1 MSWHFLQAAAE
12 ESWGDSCLVG
22 APAALLSMTPTVAP
36 AFFNDNLK
44 GTCIVSPCGM
54 TLRRSTGTRGMDS
67 LTWYQGDSPVRTYL
81 PPARVEASGQAGR
94 DSGPSSPGSLAKFN
108 PHLYGWR
115 TAQCL
120 LDGGLMSFA
129 ETWPRWGMM
138 QGGELFPL
146 PTPSGLTLLREVI
159 SQYST
164 TFGNESGF
172 SQRVPTPNS
181 SEGDGGGQNPETGKR
196 EGHQLR
202 LRDAV
207 KRVPTPRS
215 EDSQCSGGHRDKDD
229 TLYGLI
235 CRPKVTR
242 LGTPRKADY
251 KGCGPVGGGGA
262 QPHAEERLSLRPSG
276 DTKDSNADGEHG
288 ERGRES
294 QLTVSDGG
302 QTRNQSGGRG
312 TEGDAGS
319 DSDSGLREGRSD
331 EPGREAEERAP
342 ASVGGWWQSEPGLG
356 RVATRVANRVDRLST
371 IGDGQCPA
379 VVKLARELLT

>member
-251 KGCGPVGGGGA
+251 KGCGPVGGGGHSHMLKKGYLCA
-262 QPHAEERLSLRPSG
+262 QAAIPRIPTPTGNMVSGGANHNSPSVMAG
-276 DTKDSNADGEHG
+276 KHG
-288 ERGRES
+288 INLEGAVLKAM
-294 QLTVSDGG
+294 QVPTPTVACAKGG
-302 QTRNQSGGRG
+302 QTSRGGKRKN
-312 TEGDAGS
+312 EPLLAWVAGGS
-319 DSDSGLREGRSD
+319 LNPDWVEWLQGWPIGWTACQPLET
-331 EPGREAEERAP
+331 
-342 ASVGGWWQSEPGLG
+342 ASVQRWLNSHGSY
-356 RVATRVANRVDRLST
+356 
-371 IGDGQCPA
+371 
-379 VVKLARELLT
+379 